1 MYFEYNGLKNDII
14 KNIVP
19 RMSFS
24 EAINQKEITKKC
36 NDERKLW
43 CLRTIGPRRVR
54 KVIEILIKEGYPIIS
69 TPHDPGG
76 YCWNGGPGEGLEC
89 YKRLRRKG
97 LKILLRARR
106 VLRNIYRGQLS
117 LFDAREIAKK
127 T

>member
-1 MYFEYNGLKNDII
+1 MYNGLKNDII
-14 KNIVP
+14 KFIKQHDK
-19 RMSFS
+19 FS
-24 EAINQKEITKKC
+24 ETINQDEITSKC

-43 CLRTIGPRRVR
+43 GEKPISARWVRTLLADLLV
-54 KVIEILIKEGYPIIS
+54 EGYPIIS

-76 YCWNGGPGEGLEC
+76 YCWNGRPGEGLEC